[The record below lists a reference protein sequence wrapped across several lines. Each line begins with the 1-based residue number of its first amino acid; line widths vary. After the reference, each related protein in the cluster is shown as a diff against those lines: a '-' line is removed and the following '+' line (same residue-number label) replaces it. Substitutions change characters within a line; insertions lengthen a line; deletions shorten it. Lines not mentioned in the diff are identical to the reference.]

1 MHKHPGSATLVA
13 QNIEEFLFF
22 TIVHDLNFLGFSGG
36 QPFKRHEFVEFPA
49 VLSMERY
56 LYSTQLIKQKSI
68 ANLIGSVSNFY
79 HSFLE
84 LHMDIFGALTNG
96 IKFVTH

>member
-1 MHKHPGSATLVA
+1 LHKHPGSATLVA
-13 QNIEEFLFF
+13 PNIVEFLLF
-22 TIVHDLNFLGFSGG
+22 TVVHVFNFLGFSGG

-68 ANLIGSVSNFY
+68 ANLIGRISK
-79 HSFLE
+79 FL
-84 LHMDIFGALTNG
+84 
-96 IKFVTH
+96 

>member
-1 MHKHPGSATLVA
+1 VPS
-13 QNIEEFLFF
+13 IEEFLFF
-22 TIVHDLNFLGFSGG
+22 TIVHEFNFLGFSGG

-68 ANLIGSVSNFY
+68 ANLTGRIST
-79 HSFLE
+79 FL
-84 LHMDIFGALTNG
+84 
-96 IKFVTH
+96 